1 MDENET
7 LATVDRRAVFGRM
20 DEAHVEIGRRERDRL
35 TAILEC
41 DRHNLWRGQG
51 CRDLAEFLAGRYGI
65 SKWKA
70 NRWIGAAYAL
80 EHLPQVSHALTN
92 GVLNLDK
99 VVELTRFATPA
110 TEGKLIRWAVGVNP
124 GAIRRRADAE
134 IRKSLERVQAAEAE
148 RHLTW
153 WWHADG
159 KGLEFE
165 GRLPVAEGRV
175 FISAIDRLAKD
186 LPKPVPQ
193 EQAAVDDYTIDQRR
207 ADALARLAS
216 TTVAEDADPDRA
228 TVVVHAPHDV
238 LAKGRGNGS
247 VSDGPVIDAST
258 VRRLA
263 CDGRLEVSLHDS
275 NGKVVGI
282 GRADREAPH
291 WLRRQVLHR
300 DSHRCTFPGCEMK
313 RFLQLHHMHEW
324 ELGGPTDLDNLISV
338 CTVHHKLVHEFGWS
352 VTLSAEDMPIW
363 FRPSGRR
370 FELGPAPPTYPESEP
385 IANRNLDSAPWPALW
400 HLLHSDDHSLT
411 EEAALREFLKMGA
424 PKPSLGKHRALH
436 RRRRGDRRDPLRR
449 RGRER
454 QVPRPRD
461 RGGAQVEQH
470 QGAGSTLI
478 EAHSHSIV
486 PGGFD
491 VMS

>member
-1 MDENET
+1 MREKET
-7 LATVDRRAVFGRM
+7 LSPTDRRAVFQQM
-20 DEAHVEIGRRERDRL
+20 DGAHVEIGRLERDRL
-35 TAILEC
+35 RAILEC
-41 DRHNLWRGQG
+41 DRHDLWHGQG
-51 CRDLAEFLAGRYGI
+51 CRDLAGFLAGRYGI

-80 EHLPQVSHALTN
+80 EHLPRISHALTN

-99 VVELTRFATPA
+99 VIELTRFATPA
-110 TEGKLIRWAVGVNP
+110 TEEKLIRWAKGVNP
-124 GAIRRRADAE
+124 GAIRRRADTE
-134 IRKSLERVQAAEAE
+134 IRKSLEHVKAVEAE

-159 KGLEFE
+159 RGLEFE
-165 GRLPVAEGRV
+165 GRLPAAEGRV

-193 EQAAVDDYTIDQRR
+193 EEAAIDDYTIDQRR
-207 ADALARLAS
+207 ADALSLLAS

-228 TVVVHAPHDV
+228 TVVVHASHDV
-238 LAKGRGNGS
+238 LAKGRGNGAIL
-247 VSDGPVIDAST
+247 DGPAIDAST
-258 VRRLA
+258 VQRLA
-263 CDGRLEVSLHDS
+263 CDGRLEVSLHDN

-291 WLRRQVLHR
+291 WLRRQVLNR

-352 VTLSAEDMPIW
+352 LTLSHEDMPIW

-370 FELGPAPPTYPESEP
+370 FEPGPAPPNKPETEP
-385 IANRNLDSAPWPALW
+385 IENRKLDSAPWPALW
-400 HLLHSDDHSLT
+400 HLLHSDEYSLT
-411 EEAALREFLKMGA
+411 EEPSIRRLLKMGA
-424 PKPSLGKHRALH
+424 EVGGRSP
-436 RRRRGDRRDPLRR
+436 RGA
-449 RGRER
+449 
-454 QVPRPRD
+454 V
-461 RGGAQVEQH
+461 
-470 QGAGSTLI
+470 
-478 EAHSHSIV
+478 
-486 PGGFD
+486 
-491 VMS
+491 